1 MPKILIVEDETKIAR
16 FVELEL
22 MHEGYT
28 VATSGDGRSGLER
41 ALNWQPDL
49 IVLDL
54 MLPGLSGIEVCRRV
68 RQESD
73 IPIIMLTAKDDVSD
87 KVMGLDMGADD
98 YMTKPFAIEELL
110 ARIRVLLKRRARG
123 QGGSAESSTLRAG
136 GLTLDK
142 KSYAV
147 AYNGEPIALT
157 KKEFDLLCYLME
169 HAGQVVTRDMLLNDV
184 WGYEYAGDTNIVD
197 VYIRYLRTK
206 IDEKTGVKYLHTV
219 RGVGYMLRYE
229 E

>member
-123 QGGSAESSTLRAG
+123 QGGGAESSTLRAG

-147 AYNGEPIALT
+147 TYNGEPIALT

>member
-1 MPKILIVEDETKIAR
+1 
-16 FVELEL
+16 
-22 MHEGYT
+22 
-28 VATSGDGRSGLER
+28 
-41 ALNWQPDL
+41 
-49 IVLDL
+49 
-54 MLPGLSGIEVCRRV
+54 
-68 RQESD
+68 
-73 IPIIMLTAKDDVSD
+73 MLTAKDDVSD

-123 QGGSAESSTLRAG
+123 QGGGAESSTLRAG

>member
-73 IPIIMLTAKDDVSD
+73 IPIIMLTAKDDAVSYTHLRWPCSSACR
-87 KVMGLDMGADD
+87 GR
-98 YMTKPFAIEELL
+98 P
-110 ARIRVLLKRRARG
+110 AR
-123 QGGSAESSTLRAG
+123 
-136 GLTLDK
+136 
-142 KSYAV
+142 
-147 AYNGEPIALT
+147 
-157 KKEFDLLCYLME
+157 
-169 HAGQVVTRDMLLNDV
+169 
-184 WGYEYAGDTNIVD
+184 
-197 VYIRYLRTK
+197 
-206 IDEKTGVKYLHTV
+206 
-219 RGVGYMLRYE
+219 
-229 E
+229 

>member
-123 QGGSAESSTLRAG
+123 QGGGAESSTLRAG